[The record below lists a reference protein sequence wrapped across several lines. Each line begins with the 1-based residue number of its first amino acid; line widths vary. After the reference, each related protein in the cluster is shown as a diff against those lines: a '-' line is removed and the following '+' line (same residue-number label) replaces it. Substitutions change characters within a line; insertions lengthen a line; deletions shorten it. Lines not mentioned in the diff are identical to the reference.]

1 MTRSSPEGRWARL
14 GPYYAM
20 FPIEFAEE
28 VVTTLST
35 PGDTVIDPFCGRGTT
50 PYISMVYRRQSIGCD
65 INPVAWIYSKTKT
78 DPYPRADAVIRR
90 IGDIRDA
97 VNADDLLPRNQF
109 QELAWCRIVLGFIK
123 AARRELD
130 WRNNQLDRTVAAFL
144 LLSLHIKLGDG
155 LSNQMRHSRSMS
167 PDYCV
172 RWWRANNYT
181 EPPEIEPKEFLA
193 KRVLWRYGKGIPEA
207 HQGRNPRVVLR
218 DSTLP
223 LPKPQSP
230 VKLVLTSPPYSNVT
244 NYHADNWLRLWAIN
258 EGPELPD
265 WDTEQKF
272 ANPHR
277 YLSLL
282 RDSFSSTL
290 QVTDE
295 TTVWFIRSDARD
307 RTKTA
312 IISVMRELLPENRL
326 YERSAPYEKKTQTAL
341 YGDTEP
347 KPGEVDLLWM
357 PPKRRRNGFTL
368 DFEPVPN

>member
-1 MTRSSPEGRWARL
+1 
-14 GPYYAM
+14 M

-28 VVTTLST
+28 VITTLSN

-50 PYISMVYRRQSIGCD
+50 PYVSMIYRRLSIGCD

-78 DPYPRADAVIRR
+78 DPYPTAHDVIHR
-90 IGDIRDA
+90 INDIREA
-97 VNADDLLPRNQF
+97 VNSDDLLPHNQF

-130 WRNNQLDRTVAAFL
+130 WRNNQLDRTLAAFL
-144 LLSLHIKLGDG
+144 LHSLHSKLGDG

-172 RWWRANNYT
+172 RWWRNNNYT
-181 EPPEIEPKEFLA
+181 EPPEIEPEEFLT
-193 KRVLWRYGKGIPEA
+193 KRVLWRYGRGLPKTRQA
-207 HQGRNPRVVLR
+207 RSARVVLG
-218 DSTLP
+218 DSTRP
-223 LPKPQSP
+223 LPKPESP

-244 NYHADNWLRLWAIN
+244 NYRADNWLRLWAIG

-265 WDTEQKF
+265 WDTKQKF
-272 ANPHR
+272 ANPVL
-277 YLSLL
+277 YATFL

-290 QVTDE
+290 QVADE
-295 TTVWFIRSDARD
+295 STVWFIRSDVRD
-307 RTKTA
+307 RTKAA
-312 IISVMRELLPENRL
+312 IVKVMRELLTEHRL

-347 KPGEVDLLWM
+347 KPGEVDLLWV
-357 PPKRRRNGFTL
+357 PPKRRRSGFAL